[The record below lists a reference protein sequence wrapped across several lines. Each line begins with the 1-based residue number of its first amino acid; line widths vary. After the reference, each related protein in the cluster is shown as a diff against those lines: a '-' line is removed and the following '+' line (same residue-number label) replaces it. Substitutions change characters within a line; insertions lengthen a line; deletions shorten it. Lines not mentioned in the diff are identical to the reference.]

1 VGHAPLNLYLHR
13 FKRIDNPRCP
23 ACGHPKETPEH
34 FLLQCPSYAH
44 ERWPIL
50 NKLGGNL
57 PKLSKLLTNA
67 KLLLPLANY
76 IEASGRF
83 ELETDTQAVSST

>member
-1 VGHAPLNLYLHR
+1 MRHAEAVLT
-13 FKRIDNPRCP
+13 

-34 FLLQCPSYAH
+34 FLLQCPIYAH

-50 NKLGGNL
+50 NKLGGNI
-57 PKLSKLLTNA
+57 PKLSKLLTSA
-67 KLLLPLANY
+67 KLLLPLANF

-83 ELETDTQAVSST
+83 ELDIRTAPVSYT